1 MIPTPEDI
9 VEFLEQLCGT
19 DAQTLLQ
26 VRDLAS
32 DTGWRQW
39 TSEDTQ
45 ALCEWVTAKVSED
58 TPRFDHLA
66 FLNINEAA
74 KFLNVSGAQ
83 VQIWLRRR
91 EKPIPHIKEGRT
103 YRIPVLL
110 LERWIEEATPRN
122 HERRS

>member
-1 MIPTPEDI
+1 MFPKPEDI

-45 ALCEWVTAKVSED
+45 ALCEWFTAKAGED
-58 TPRFDHLA
+58 TTRFDHLA
-66 FLNINEAA
+66 FLNMEEAA
-74 KFLNVSGAQ
+74 KFMRVSGAQ
-83 VQIWLRRR
+83 VQIWLRRADN
-91 EKPIPHIKEGRT
+91 PLPNIKEGRN

-110 LERWIEEATPRN
+110 LGPWIEDETARSLG
-122 HERRS
+122 RRS